1 MSLKEVE
8 QKIHNFAMEM
18 YHIGYEEGDSN
29 QRENSCYQY
38 EQGIEDAWK
47 YIKLLVLD
55 SDKGGMP
62 RSVYKD
68 IFGSVSFQDV
78 LQSYTPFEII
88 KKIEDYELKH
98 DTYSKSNYESY
109 KNQLS
114 NLKSKSCDTC
124 GTENC
129 NPKDCLTALYT
140 LHWTPKKGQ

>member
-1 MSLKEVE
+1 MKTELE
-8 QKIHNFAMEM
+8 QKIHEFATEI
-18 YHIGYEEGDSN
+18 YRIGYEEGDSN
-29 QRENSCYQY
+29 QRENSFYQY

-62 RSVYKD
+62 GSVFID
-68 IFGSVSFQDV
+68 IFGSVSVQHV
-78 LQSYTPFEII
+78 LQFYTPFEII
-88 KKIEDYELKH
+88 KKIEDYEVKH
-98 DTYSKSNYESY
+98 CTYSETSCDSY

-129 NPKDCLTALYT
+129 NPKECLTALYA